1 MDAVVNEMTAG
12 YRQGFNAGF
21 MQLQLKDV
29 ESATLDLWDAL
40 GINNRNTFS
49 LYRRG
54 LREPSASKAVAVE
67 MVFRKYGVTSNI
79 WGK

>member
-1 MDAVVNEMTAG
+1 MITADITTP
-12 YRQGFNAGF
+12 YKDGFNAGY
-21 MQLQLKDV
+21 MQLRQLDV
-29 ESATLDLWDAL
+29 KQATADLWEAL

-54 LREPSASKAVAVE
+54 LREPSASAAVAVE
-67 MVFRKYGVTSNI
+67 LVFRKYGITSNI

>member
-1 MDAVVNEMTAG
+1 METAEITTP
-12 YRQGFNAGF
+12 YREGFNAGF
-21 MQLQLKDV
+21 MQLRQIDV
-29 ESATLDLWDAL
+29 KEATADLWEAL

-54 LREPSASKAVAVE
+54 LREPSASQAVSVE
-67 MVFRKYGVTSNI
+67 LVFRRYGITSNI